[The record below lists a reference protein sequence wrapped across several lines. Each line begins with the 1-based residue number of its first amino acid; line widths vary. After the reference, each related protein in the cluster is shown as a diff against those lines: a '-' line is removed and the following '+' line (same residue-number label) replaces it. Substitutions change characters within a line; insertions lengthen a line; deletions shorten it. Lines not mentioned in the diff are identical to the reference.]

1 MENEL
6 KNRIQI
12 IMDSEQL
19 NPGAFAKKIQVNP
32 SAMSHILNGRNK
44 PSMEIITKILKTF
57 PQINSEW
64 LILGEGNF
72 SRQIRQSQP
81 TSLFDTVT
89 DLGEQVS
96 SDFKTFDSAI
106 NFPKEEPK
114 PTEQSFVNNVKLGQL
129 PAQAQAI
136 IEKVGVKRIVV
147 YYTNNT
153 YEEFLSNQK

>member
-1 MENEL
+1 
-6 KNRIQI
+6 
-12 IMDSEQL
+12 
-19 NPGAFAKKIQVNP
+19 
-32 SAMSHILNGRNK
+32 
-44 PSMEIITKILKTF
+44 MEIITKILKTF

-81 TSLFDTVT
+81 TSLFDTVS
-89 DLGEQVS
+89 DVEEQIS

-106 NFPKEEPK
+106 NFPKEEAK
-114 PTEQSFVNNVKLGQL
+114 PAEQSIVNQVKLEQL
-129 PAQAQAI
+129 PVQAQAI

-153 YEEFLSNQK
+153 YEEFLSNQ